1 MVSAIQLLKTDHTG
15 VRKLLKELD
24 DTTERAGKARAQ
36 LLTRIAKE
44 LRAHGTIE
52 EDIFYPALR
61 AAAQQEQDT
70 EVLTMV
76 AEAYEEHR
84 AAVQLVLVDLERTN
98 PTSIQ
103 FSGRAKV
110 LKELVEHH
118 AKEEEREMFKEAR
131 RLLENSELAALG
143 ARMEERK
150 AALLAAGSKG
160 RGAAKPKT
168 NSKSAPAGG
177 SGA

>member
-15 VRKLLKELD
+15 VRKLLKELE
-24 DTTERAGKARAQ
+24 DTTERASKTRAQ
-36 LLTRIAKE
+36 LLTKIAQE

-52 EDIFYPALR
+52 EEIFYPALR
-61 AAAQQEQDT
+61 GAAQQEDDT

-84 AAVQLVLVDLERTN
+84 AAVQLVLVDLERTD
-98 PTSIQ
+98 PGSIQ

-110 LKELVEHH
+110 LKELIEHH
-118 AKEEEREMFKEAR
+118 AREEEKEMFKEAS
-131 RLLENSELAALG
+131 RLLERSELATLG

-150 AALLAAGSKG
+150 AALLAAG
-160 RGAAKPKT
+160 PK
-168 NSKSAPAGG
+168 A
-177 SGA
+177 SGAKRKGTSRSQAAG